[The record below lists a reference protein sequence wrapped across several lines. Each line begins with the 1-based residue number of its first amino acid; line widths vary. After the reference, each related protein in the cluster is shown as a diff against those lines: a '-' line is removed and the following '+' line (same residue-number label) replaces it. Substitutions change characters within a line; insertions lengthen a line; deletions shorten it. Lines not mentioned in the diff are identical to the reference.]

1 MTKKT
6 VKDNPVAEESNDE
19 DEVIT
24 KSVIHPK
31 IKKAYGK
38 TQSCGDS
45 LSVNMKKSLSKGETL
60 EQIASRH
67 DLDMKR
73 WDHLNY
79 GMQRMNLGNAI
90 RWAIKRGEIVDYV
103 V

>member
-45 LSVNMKKSLSKGETL
+45 LSV
-60 EQIASRH
+60 
-67 DLDMKR
+67 
-73 WDHLNY
+73 
-79 GMQRMNLGNAI
+79 
-90 RWAIKRGEIVDYV
+90 
-103 V
+103 